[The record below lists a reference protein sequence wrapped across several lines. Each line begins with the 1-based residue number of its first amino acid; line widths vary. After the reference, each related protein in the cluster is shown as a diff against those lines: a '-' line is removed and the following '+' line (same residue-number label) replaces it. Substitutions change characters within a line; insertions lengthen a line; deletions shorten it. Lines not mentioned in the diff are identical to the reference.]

1 MEKNTKSFGKNVL
14 QYFSKANKWKIAFFA
29 VIAFILAGSAFIF
42 ARITEERELIQ
53 NEIPPLVEREGQ
65 PVLNIRSNKEQ
76 INSLIDFYLDEFQKD
91 SEITYDFILQNE
103 ALLTGEFKILGF
115 PVTFYLY
122 FDPYVMDDGNI
133 QLRAKSLSIG
143 TLGVP
148 IKEVMKMIQ
157 RNASLPEWIEIEPD
171 EERVFIRLDQF
182 RMQNGLF
189 IKADRIN
196 LVDDEI
202 QVSLYLP
209 ERSET
214 SEE

>member
-14 QYFSKANKWKIAFFA
+14 QYFSKPNKWKIAFFA
-29 VIAFILAGSAFIF
+29 VIAFVLAGSAFIF

-122 FDPYVMDDGNI
+122 FDPFVMDDGNI

>member
-14 QYFSKANKWKIAFFA
+14 QYFSKSNKWKIAFFA

-53 NEIPPLVEREGQ
+53 NEIPSLVEREGQ

-76 INSLIDFYLDEFQKD
+76 INSLIDFYLDEYQKD

>member
-29 VIAFILAGSAFIF
+29 VISFILAGSAFIF

-76 INSLIDFYLDEFQKD
+76 INSLIDFYLDEYQKD

-122 FDPYVMDDGNI
+122 FDPFVMDDGNI

>member
-1 MEKNTKSFGKNVL
+1 
-14 QYFSKANKWKIAFFA
+14 
-29 VIAFILAGSAFIF
+29 
-42 ARITEERELIQ
+42 
-53 NEIPPLVEREGQ
+53 LVEREGS

-76 INSLIDFYLDEFQKD
+76 INSLIDFYLDEYQQDTDVKYEFRL
-91 SEITYDFILQNE
+91 ENE

-122 FDPYVMDDGNI
+122 FDPYVMDNGNV
-133 QLRAKSLSIG
+133 QLKAKSLSIG

-148 IKEVMKMIQ
+148 ITEVMKMIQ
-157 RNASLPEWIEIEPD
+157 RNYDMPKWIEINPK
-171 EERVFIRLDQF
+171 EETVMLRLDQF

-189 IKADRIN
+189 LKADKIN

-209 ERSET
+209 ESKEK
-214 SEE
+214 E